1 MIDLKSFQKEWLPK
15 INQQLENDLSMASPD
30 PDLVAMMKYAVLN
43 GGKRL
48 RPLLTLAVVTSFGE
62 SITPSIL
69 KVATAIEWVHSYSL
83 VHDDLPVMDN
93 DMFRR
98 GKPSVHALY
107 GEANA
112 ILVGDALLTGAF
124 GIIAT
129 ANSSCSVE
137 DCLPT
142 EELLLITQ
150 NLAREAG
157 GSGMVLGQIHD
168 MDNHTEE
175 QNASTN
181 WLLNDVYSMKTA
193 ALIRYTTTLGAIL
206 THQNV
211 NVEDN
216 HFDPKKAM
224 YDFGEKF
231 GLAFQIQDDLDDY
244 QQDQLEDVNS
254 LPHIV
259 GVKEA
264 QSVLDQYLFS
274 TQEILANTVEQDQQF
289 DRRLLDDFV
298 SLIGDKK

>member
-15 INQQLENDLSMASPD
+15 INQQLEDDLSMASLD
-30 PDLVAMMKYAVLN
+30 SDLVAMMKYAVLN

-48 RPLLTLAVVTSFGE
+48 RPLLTLAVVASFGK

-83 VHDDLPVMDN
+83 VHDDLPAMDN

-124 GIIAT
+124 EVIAT
-129 ANSSCSVE
+129 ANSSCSAE

-157 GSGMVLGQIHD
+157 GSGMVLGQLHD

-175 QNASTN
+175 QNVSTN

-193 ALIRYTTTLGAIL
+193 ALIRYTTTLGAIV
-206 THQNV
+206 THQNG
-211 NVEDN
+211 NVEDT

-244 QQDQLEDVNS
+244 QQDQL
-254 LPHIV
+254 
-259 GVKEA
+259 
-264 QSVLDQYLFS
+264 
-274 TQEILANTVEQDQQF
+274 
-289 DRRLLDDFV
+289 
-298 SLIGDKK
+298 